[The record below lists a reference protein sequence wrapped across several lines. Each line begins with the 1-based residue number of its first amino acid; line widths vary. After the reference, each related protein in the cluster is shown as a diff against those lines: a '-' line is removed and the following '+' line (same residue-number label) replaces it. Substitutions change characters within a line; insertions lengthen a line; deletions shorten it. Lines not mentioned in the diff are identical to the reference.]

1 METKLLRNLL
11 RPGCT
16 YAPRRPPEP
25 WLYSEATQ
33 GLEPLTGVSLYF
45 VARAVRVAHVLCAVK
60 LDFVSRVE
68 RIGDQL
74 TMLEGERGDHEEGRA
89 SADALESVE
98 YSRRPRG
105 IRAVIE
111 GQRGPRGDAR
121 SPPYSLDDLSP
132 FVASGSMFQP

>member
-1 METKLLRNLL
+1 VETKLLRNLL

-25 WLYSEATQ
+25 WLYSEASQ

-68 RIGDQL
+68 RFGNYL
-74 TMLEGERGDHEEGRA
+74 AMFEGEWGDYKKGRVGA
-89 SADALESVE
+89 YAVESVE
-98 YSRRPRG
+98 YSRRPQR
-105 IRAVIE
+105 IWAVIE
-111 GQRGPRGDAR
+111 GQRGPWDSAR
-121 SPPYSLDDLSP
+121 CAPCGLDSPSTVVT
-132 FVASGSMFQP
+132 FVNTFRP